1 MVCQRGKSEATHL
14 GANNETTDETR
25 DMPHPDHPQQRERAD
40 KPDRTRQ
47 SERQSRSETR
57 DRSDRQDRPDRFDRP
72 YRIEGTAPAGSS
84 LLPEGST
91 REFYRDRGLAVAV
104 KSLSDP
110 TRQQVRVVH
119 VPSGEVVFESE
130 APQRGQR

>member
-1 MVCQRGKSEATHL
+1 MAYNDSPPSR
-14 GANNETTDETR
+14 
-25 DMPHPDHPQQRERAD
+25 PDKAD
-40 KPDRTRQ
+40 RPRQ
-47 SERQSRSETR
+47 SERNDKTKDKS
-57 DRSDRQDRPDRFDRP
+57 QDRPF
-72 YRIEGTAPAGSS
+72 RIESSAPARSS

-91 REFYRDRGLAVAV
+91 REFYRDRGLAVAVAV

-130 APQRGQR
+130 APQRPQR